1 MKVFHDESNIF
12 VYLNFRLKCY
22 ILQKELN
29 KISYVFVFSRFM
41 KDFTGKSGSIIL
53 FATVYEMF
61 YKRLVLQDE

>member
-41 KDFTGKSGSIIL
+41 KDFRKIWFNNLI
-53 FATVYEMF
+53 
-61 YKRLVLQDE
+61 RHCIRDVLQETCSTR